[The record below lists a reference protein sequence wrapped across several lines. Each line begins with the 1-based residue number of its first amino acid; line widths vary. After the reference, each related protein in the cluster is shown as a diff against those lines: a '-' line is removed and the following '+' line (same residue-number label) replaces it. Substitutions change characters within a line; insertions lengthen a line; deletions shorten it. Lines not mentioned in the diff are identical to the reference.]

1 MKKIYCWWFGHIW
14 SLNRAK
20 ETGEKICERCGKHL
34 GKYKGY
40 IEI

>member
-1 MKKIYCWWFGHIW
+1 MKKIYCWWFGHIC
-14 SLNRAK
+14 SLNEAN
-20 ETGEKICERCGKHL
+20 ETGEIICKRCGKNL